1 MRFFKLLAPVFLTS
15 MLLSPAPAIAGE
27 YNMVMSIGDTM
38 PVFENLPATD
48 NSTLSSADIE
58 DSVVVV
64 VALANHC
71 PWVKGMDAGL
81 VDLVDQFKGRDVR
94 VVGFAVN
101 LRDDDR
107 LPAMKKHA
115 SENGYNFTYI
125 FDESQDLGRQLG
137 ATRTP
142 EYFVFNADRKL
153 VYMGL
158 LTNSPARKTRS
169 GDISYTNGDP
179 VDFYVADAITA
190 TLAGNAVDPAE
201 TRAHGCN
208 LEYE

>member
-1 MRFFKLLAPVFLTS
+1 MRFFKRLAPFILAVFFMT
-15 MLLSPAPAIAGE
+15 PAVTMAGE
-27 YNMVMSIGDTM
+27 YNMVMNIGDPL
-38 PVFENLPATD
+38 PVFENLPTTD
-48 NSTLSSADIE
+48 DGTLSSVELEA
-58 DSVVVV
+58 SVMVLVS
-64 VALANHC
+64 LANHC

-81 VDLVDQFKGRDVR
+81 VELVDQFKGQDVR
-94 VVGFAVN
+94 VVGFSLN
-101 LRDDDR
+101 HRDDDR
-107 LPAMKKHA
+107 LPAMKQHA
-115 SENGYNFTYI
+115 AKNGYNFTYVY
-125 FDESQDLGRQLG
+125 DESQDLGRKLG

-169 GDISYTNGDP
+169 GEISFINGDP

-190 TLAGNAVDPAE
+190 TLAGKAVEPAE
-201 TRAHGCN
+201 TRAHGCT